1 MLKITLTVQEKKNNS
16 DDCTV
21 KVEMP
26 KNLDK
31 ATNSEKSV
39 GSAVYQAVSKT
50 LQELQQ
56 K

>member
-1 MLKITLTVQEKKNNS
+1 MLKITLTVQEKKDKT

-21 KVEMP
+21 KVEIP

-31 ATNSEKSV
+31 ATDSEKSV
-39 GSAVYQAVSKT
+39 GGAVYQAVSKA
-50 LQELQQ
+50 LQDLQQ